1 MKGECGKLNRLKSL
15 SKDFLYSMLGIVVMN
30 AVLQLLIYPFLT
42 RELGTEIFGNVL
54 SLISLIA
61 IMGGTFGT
69 STNYSRML
77 LRVKNKDTNGDYNR
91 FFLYV
96 AFITIVV
103 AIAGLKWLHITD
115 IRMYIG
121 YCVLMFATII
131 RNYADVDF
139 RLEVNY
145 KGYCLYYVL
154 LSLGYLVGILL
165 FHVSGSWI
173 ITLLIGEGVAIAYV
187 CARKN
192 IFSGELFQR
201 SEYYRDAMQ
210 SILPLAVTQ
219 LIAMAVLHSDRIILQ
234 QFCNGTAVTIFYVA
248 TLLGKIISLVSTPL
262 NSVIIGHL
270 SQYKGGM
277 DKKIFRRLCWG
288 SVPFALLINIICT
301 LVAVVFVKVI
311 YPELYDAVSPY
322 LWLANLGQVFFFVS
336 GILTVILMRF
346 ASEKYQLIINVIYFV
361 IYLCVAIPFTIQ
373 WNIWGI
379 AWATVIGNLLRIVLI
394 AAFGEIGIDSKRGKE
409 E

>member
-30 AVLQLLIYPFLT
+30 AVLQLLVYPFLT

-69 STNYSRML
+69 SANYSRML
-77 LRVKNKDTNGDYNR
+77 LRVKNKDANGDYNR
-91 FFLYV
+91 LFLYV
-96 AFITIVV
+96 AVITVV
-103 AIAGLKWLHITD
+103 VSAMGLWWLHITD
-115 IRMYIG
+115 ICMYIG
-121 YCVLMFATII
+121 YYVLMFVTII

-145 KGYCLYYVL
+145 KGYCIYYVL
-154 LSLGYLVGILL
+154 LSLGYLLGVMC
-165 FHVSGSWI
+165 FPVSGSWI
-173 ITLLIGEGVAIAYV
+173 ITLLFGEILAVLFV
-187 CARKN
+187 CARRK
-192 IFSGELFQR
+192 IFSGALLKKSVNYKE
-201 SEYYRDAMQ
+201 AMQ
-210 SILPLAVTQ
+210 SVLPLAVTQ

-270 SQYKGGM
+270 SQYKGGI
-277 DKKIFRRLCWG
+277 DKKIFRRLCLY
-288 SVPFALLINIICT
+288 SVPLAILINIICT
-301 LVAVVFVKVI
+301 LVAVVFVKII
-311 YPELYDAVSPY
+311 YPELYGAVSPY

-336 GILTVILMRF
+336 GVLTVVLMRF
-346 ASEKYQLIINVIYFV
+346 ASEKYQLIINVVYFV
-361 IYLCVAIPFTIQ
+361 IYLCLAIPFTIR
-373 WNIWGI
+373 WNVWGI
-379 AWATVIGNLLRIVLI
+379 AWATVIGNLLRILL
-394 AAFGEIGIDSKRGKE
+394 IGIWGEVGIRKSI
-409 E
+409 